1 LCFSAES
8 IIKNGKRRQ
17 NPGPVKNTEA
27 IDEHSDPSRADAAA
41 GMNYLSATDVVQ
53 CIRSC
58 LGAEG
63 VDVPKLFARAGL
75 AAFEADA
82 GHAADL
88 LALSDQFSVLWEA
101 LAAGAADPLVG
112 FRVFPPDPLSWLG
125 ALGHLML
132 ASPNLKSAAA
142 SLMRYMPLVSPI
154 VHATIEPTA
163 ARTRVGLHVVGGARA
178 VPQQRYDFTWNLLL
192 STLRFV
198 AGRPTL
204 RPVQVDYAYPASNAA
219 TAYALH
225 FGCPVRF
232 GAAGNALEFANADL
246 QSPIPTANPL
256 AAEGLFRL
264 LDERLAQAERTSVTR
279 RVRDL
284 LPAMIDQGGALRDA
298 VARRLLIS
306 ERTLQRRLAD
316 EGTDFST
323 LVDEVRRAIAQQY
336 LGSDRISL
344 KNLSY
349 KLGFSDPSAF
359 HRACL
364 RWFGKAPGEFLQGG
378 KLSAPTGAP
387 VPASAIRR
395 SA

>member
-1 LCFSAES
+1 
-8 IIKNGKRRQ
+8 
-17 NPGPVKNTEA
+17 
-27 IDEHSDPSRADAAA
+27 
-41 GMNYLSATDVVQ
+41 MNYLSATDVVQ

-58 LGAEG
+58 LGAKG
-63 VDVPKLFARAGL
+63 VDVDGVLARAGL
-75 AAFEADA
+75 SGFEAESA
-82 GHAADL
+82 HAADL
-88 LALSDQFSVLWEA
+88 LALSDQFSLLWEA
-101 LAAGAADPLVG
+101 LAAGSTDPLVG

-125 ALGHLML
+125 ALGHLVL

-154 VHATIEPTA
+154 VHASIEPTA
-163 ARTRVGLHVVGGARA
+163 QRTRVGLRLVGRERA

-198 AGRPTL
+198 AGRPDL
-204 RPVQVDYAYPASNAA
+204 RPVQVDYACPTPQASAA
-219 TAYALH
+219 YSAH

-232 GAAGNALEFANADL
+232 GTPGNAIEFANADL
-246 QSPIPTANPL
+246 LTPIPTANPVV
-256 AAEGLFRL
+256 AGGLFRQ
-264 LDERLAQAERTSVTR
+264 LDERLALAERTSFTR

-284 LPAMIDQGGALRDA
+284 LPSMIDQGGALRDA

-323 LVDEVRRAIAQQY
+323 LVDEVRRSIAQQY

-378 KLSAPTGAP
+378 KLSAPIGAAD
-387 VPASAIRR
+387 PASAIRR

>member
-1 LCFSAES
+1 
-8 IIKNGKRRQ
+8 
-17 NPGPVKNTEA
+17 
-27 IDEHSDPSRADAAA
+27 
-41 GMNYLSATDVVQ
+41 MNYLSASDVVQ

-63 VDVPKLFARAGL
+63 GDTGDLFARAGL
-75 AAFEADA
+75 AGFEAGA
-82 GHAADL
+82 QRAADL

-101 LAAGAADPLVG
+101 LALAAGDPLLG

-125 ALGHLML
+125 VLGHLML
-132 ASPNLKSAAA
+132 ASPTLKSAAD

-154 VHATIEPTA
+154 VHATIEPKA
-163 ARTRVGLHVVGGARA
+163 DRMRVGLHLVGGARA

-198 AGRPTL
+198 AGRPAL
-204 RPVQVDYAYPASNAA
+204 RPVQVDYAYPAPDASGP
-219 TAYALH
+219 YSDY

-246 QSPIPTANPL
+246 LSRIPTANPL

-264 LDERLAQAERTSVTR
+264 LDERLAQAERSSFAS

-284 LPAMIDQGGALRDA
+284 LPAMIDQGGALREA

-323 LVDEVRRAIAQQY
+323 LLDGVRRAIAQQH

-364 RWFGKAPGEFLQGG
+364 RWFGKAPGEFLQSS
-378 KLSAPTGAP
+378 KVSAPTAAAG
-387 VPASAIRR
+387 PASADHR

>member
-1 LCFSAES
+1 
-8 IIKNGKRRQ
+8 
-17 NPGPVKNTEA
+17 
-27 IDEHSDPSRADAAA
+27 
-41 GMNYLSATDVVQ
+41 MNYLSATDVVQ

-63 VDVPKLFARAGL
+63 VDVGDLFARAGL
-75 AAFEADA
+75 KDFEAGA
-82 GHAADL
+82 GRAADL
-88 LALSDQFSVLWEA
+88 LALSDQFSVLWET
-101 LAAGAADPLVG
+101 LAVASGDPLLG

-125 ALGHLML
+125 VLGHLML
-132 ASPNLKSAAA
+132 ASPTLKSAAD
-142 SLMRYMPLVSPI
+142 SLMRYMPLMSPI
-154 VHATIEPTA
+154 VHATIEPMA
-163 ARTRVGLHVVGGARA
+163 ERTRIGLHLVGGARA

-192 STLRFV
+192 ATLRFV
-198 AGRPTL
+198 AGRARL
-204 RPVQVDYAYPASNAA
+204 APVLVDYAYPAPSAA
-219 TAYALH
+219 SHYVER

-246 QSPIPTANPL
+246 AARIPTANPL
-256 AAEGLFRL
+256 AAAGLYRL
-264 LDERLAQAERTSVTR
+264 LEERLAQAERTSFAG

-284 LPAMIDQGGALRDA
+284 LPTMIDQGGALREA

-316 EGTDFST
+316 EGTDFSA

-336 LGSDRISL
+336 LGSDGISL

-364 RWFGKAPGEFLQGG
+364 RWFGKAPGEFQQAG
-378 KLSAPTGAP
+378 KANAPTGAAA
-387 VPASAIRR
+387 PASAARR

>member
-1 LCFSAES
+1 
-8 IIKNGKRRQ
+8 
-17 NPGPVKNTEA
+17 
-27 IDEHSDPSRADAAA
+27 
-41 GMNYLSATDVVQ
+41 MNYLSATDVVQ

-58 LGAEG
+58 LSAEG
-63 VDVPKLFARAGL
+63 VDAAGL
-75 AAFEADA
+75 FERAALQGFEAGA
-82 GHAADL
+82 GRATDL
-88 LALSDQFSVLWEA
+88 LALSDQFSLLWESLA
-101 LAAGAADPLVG
+101 LASGDPLLG

-125 ALGHLML
+125 VLGHLML
-132 ASPNLKSAAA
+132 ASPTLKSAAG
-142 SLMRYMPLVSPI
+142 SLMRYMPLMAPI
-154 VHATIEPTA
+154 VHATIESKA
-163 ARTRVGLHVVGGARA
+163 ERTRVILHLVGGARA

-192 STLRFV
+192 STLRFI

-204 RPVQVDYAYPASNAA
+204 RPVLVDYAYPPPPASGG
-219 TAYALH
+219 YREH

-232 GAAGNALEFANADL
+232 GAAGNALEFSNADL
-246 QSPIPTANPL
+246 GAPIPTANPL
-256 AAEGLFRL
+256 AAEGLVRL
-264 LDERLAQAERTSVTR
+264 LDERLAQAERTSFSS
-279 RVRDL
+279 RVREL
-284 LPAMIDQGGALRDA
+284 LPTMIDQGGALREA

-323 LVDEVRRAIAQQY
+323 LVDQVRRAIAQQY

-364 RWFGKAPGEFLQGG
+364 RWFGKAPGEFQQAG
-378 KLSAPTGAP
+378 KLSATTGA
-387 VPASAIRR
+387 VAPASALRR

>member
-1 LCFSAES
+1 
-8 IIKNGKRRQ
+8 
-17 NPGPVKNTEA
+17 
-27 IDEHSDPSRADAAA
+27 
-41 GMNYLSATDVVQ
+41 MNYLSATDVVQ

-63 VDVPKLFARAGL
+63 VDVGDLFARAGL
-75 AAFEADA
+75 KDFEAGA
-82 GHAADL
+82 GRAADL
-88 LALSDQFSVLWEA
+88 LALSDQFSVLWET
-101 LAAGAADPLVG
+101 LAVVSGDPLLG

-125 ALGHLML
+125 VLGHLML
-132 ASPNLKSAAA
+132 ASPTLKSAADG
-142 SLMRYMPLVSPI
+142 LMRYMPLMSPI
-154 VHATIEPTA
+154 AHATIEPGA
-163 ARTRVGLHVVGGARA
+163 ERTRIGLHLVGGARA

-192 STLRFV
+192 ATLRFV
-198 AGRPTL
+198 AGRARL
-204 RPVQVDYAYPASNAA
+204 APVLVDYAYPAPPAA
-219 TAYALH
+219 SHYVER

-246 QSPIPTANPL
+246 AAPIPTANPL
-256 AAEGLFRL
+256 AAAGLYRL
-264 LDERLAQAERTSVTR
+264 LDERLAQAERTSCAG

-284 LPAMIDQGGALRDA
+284 LPTMIDQGGALREA

-316 EGTDFST
+316 EGTDFSA

-336 LGSDRISL
+336 LGSDGISL

-364 RWFGKAPGEFLQGG
+364 RWFGKAPGEFQQAG
-378 KLSAPTGAP
+378 KASAPTGAAA
-387 VPASAIRR
+387 PASAARR

>member
-1 LCFSAES
+1 
-8 IIKNGKRRQ
+8 
-17 NPGPVKNTEA
+17 V
-27 IDEHSDPSRADAAA
+27 
-41 GMNYLSATDVVQ
+41 NYLSATDVVQ
-53 CIRSC
+53 RIKTC
-58 LGAEG
+58 LAAEG
-63 VDVPKLFARAGL
+63 IDVSGLFARAGL
-75 AAFEADA
+75 QSLEAGA
-82 GHAADL
+82 ERAADL

-101 LAAGAADPLVG
+101 LAIAAGDPLLG

-125 ALGHLML
+125 VLGHLML
-132 ASPNLKSAAA
+132 ASPTLKGAADN
-142 SLMRYMPLVSPI
+142 LMRYMPLMSPI
-154 VHATIEPTA
+154 AHASIEA
-163 ARTRVGLHVVGGARA
+163 KAERTRVGLHLVGGSRP

-198 AGRPTL
+198 AGRPEL
-204 RPVQVDYAYPASNAA
+204 RPVLVEYAYPAPPSAA
-219 TAYALH
+219 PYAAQ

-232 GAAGNALEFANADL
+232 GAPGNALEFANADL
-246 QSPIPTANPL
+246 VAPIPTANPL

-264 LDERLAQAERTSVTR
+264 LDERLAQAERTSFSA

-284 LPAMIDQGGALRDA
+284 LPAMIDQGGALREA

-336 LGSDRISL
+336 LGSDRPSL

-359 HRACL
+359 HRACV
-364 RWFGKAPGEFLQGG
+364 RWFGKAPGEFQQNG
-378 KLSAPTGAP
+378 KLSAPTGATD
-387 VPASAIRR
+387 PASPVRR
-395 SA
+395 RA

>member
-1 LCFSAES
+1 LRCTDNKKKASGRRPAPPPTETIHEYREPQGARRASA
-8 IIKNGKRRQ
+8 G
-17 NPGPVKNTEA
+17 V
-27 IDEHSDPSRADAAA
+27 
-41 GMNYLSATDVVQ
+41 NYLSATDVVQ

-63 VDVPKLFARAGL
+63 VDVGDLFTRAGL
-75 AAFEADA
+75 KSFEAGA
-82 GHAADL
+82 GRAADL
-88 LALSDQFSVLWEA
+88 LALSDQFSQLWESLA
-101 LAAGAADPLVG
+101 LASGDPLLA
-112 FRVFPPDPLSWLG
+112 FRVYPPDPLSWLG
-125 ALGHLML
+125 VLGHLML
-132 ASPNLKSAAA
+132 ASPTLKSAAD
-142 SLMRYMPLVSPI
+142 SLTRYMPLVSPV
-154 VHATIEPTA
+154 VHATIEPKA
-163 ARTRVGLHVVGGARA
+163 ERMRVGLHLVGGARE

-192 STLRFV
+192 ATLRFI
-198 AGRPTL
+198 AGRATL
-204 RPVQVDYAYPASNAA
+204 RPVQVDYAYAAPAASAA
-219 TAYALH
+219 YGAR

-246 QSPIPTANPL
+246 LAPIPTANPL
-256 AAEGLFRL
+256 VAAGLARM
-264 LDERLAQAERTSVTR
+264 LDERLAQAERTSFSA

-284 LPAMIDQGGALRDA
+284 LPSMIDQGGALREA

-364 RWFGKAPGEFLQGG
+364 RWFGKAPSEFQQAG
-378 KLSAPTGAP
+378 KLSAPTGAT
-387 VPASAIRR
+387 VPASAVRR
-395 SA
+395 LA

>member
-1 LCFSAES
+1 
-8 IIKNGKRRQ
+8 
-17 NPGPVKNTEA
+17 
-27 IDEHSDPSRADAAA
+27 
-41 GMNYLSATDVVQ
+41 
-53 CIRSC
+53 
-58 LGAEG
+58 
-63 VDVPKLFARAGL
+63 
-75 AAFEADA
+75 
-82 GHAADL
+82 
-88 LALSDQFSVLWEA
+88 
-101 LAAGAADPLVG
+101 
-112 FRVFPPDPLSWLG
+112 
-125 ALGHLML
+125 
-132 ASPNLKSAAA
+132 
-142 SLMRYMPLVSPI
+142 
-154 VHATIEPTA
+154 
-163 ARTRVGLHVVGGARA
+163 

-198 AGRPTL
+198 AGRPAL
-204 RPVQVDYAYPASNAA
+204 RPVQVDYAYPAPDASGP
-219 TAYALH
+219 YSDY

-246 QSPIPTANPL
+246 LSRIPTANPL

-264 LDERLAQAERTSVTR
+264 LDERLAQAERSSFAS

-284 LPAMIDQGGALRDA
+284 LPAMIDQGGALREA

-323 LVDEVRRAIAQQY
+323 LLDGVRRAIAQQH

-364 RWFGKAPGEFLQGG
+364 RWFGKAPGEFLQSS
-378 KLSAPTGAP
+378 KVSAPTAAAG
-387 VPASAIRR
+387 PASADHR